1 MSKGQIDMMGL
12 VVIVILLA
20 LIGLFSLFFVLGGG
34 VEEENTYYSLRVYN
48 FANALSKASIRNS
61 NFEAEISSCCSGNGC
76 NILFDFVEDKFE
88 LMPENEVGFEIN
100 CRSGYTDFLGNCTE
114 GTTSEYI
121 NFGSGDK
128 FRTVIC
134 RK

>member
-20 LIGLFSLFFVLGGG
+20 LIGLFSLYFVLGGD
-34 VEEENTYYSLRVYN
+34 VEEENTYYSLKVYN
-48 FANALSKASIRNS
+48 FANALSKANIRNS
-61 NFEAEISSCCSGNGC
+61 NFEAEVSSCCSGNGC
-76 NILFDFVEDKFE
+76 TVLFDFVEDKFE
-88 LMPENEVGFEIN
+88 LMPENDIGFEIN
-100 CRSGYTDFLGNCTE
+100 CRSGYTNFLGNCSE
-114 GTTSEYI
+114 GITSEYV